1 MNLPTW
7 APWDP
12 VRRCIFRRL
21 SSVILRRQRLS
32 TLERPLPFEMPAQ
45 LADGNLI
52 LEDVEEE
59 PTVLPP
65 ETGFLPAD
73 VRGESNRGR
82 RAERSAGRVL
92 GSAFATVL
100 AALGKYAYLRQRG
113 YPRLAAWH
121 KARWH
126 IQ

>member
-1 MNLPTW
+1 
-7 APWDP
+7 
-12 VRRCIFRRL
+12 
-21 SSVILRRQRLS
+21 
-32 TLERPLPFEMPAQ
+32 MPAQ
-45 LADGNLI
+45 LAEGNLI

-65 ETGFLPAD
+65 EPDFVPAD

-92 GSAFATVL
+92 GSAFAAVF
-100 AALGKYAYLRQRG
+100 AALGKYAYLRRTG

-126 IQ
+126 IH